1 MTRDK
6 LPAGLLDDVKNQL
19 DITWSDEAT
28 DKKYCGLIA
37 AGANYLDD
45 RLGTRADY
53 TADGDP
59 RTLLME
65 YVRYARDSALDVFEA
80 NYLSLI
86 LSAQHGRAVNRF
98 EKNTVYA
105 SE

>member
-86 LSAQHGRAVNRF
+86 LSAQHGRKVNQF

-105 SE
+105 AE

>member
-19 DITWSDEAT
+19 DITWDDEAT

-45 RLGTRADY
+45 KLGTRADY
-53 TADGDP
+53 TADGEP

-86 LSAQHGRAVNRF
+86 LSAQHERAVNRC

-105 SE
+105 AE

>member
-65 YVRYARDSALDVFEA
+65 YVRYARESALDVFEA

-86 LSAQHGRAVNRF
+86 LSAQHGRAVNQF

-105 SE
+105 AE

>member
-86 LSAQHGRAVNRF
+86 LSAQHGREVNQF

-105 SE
+105 AE

>member
-19 DITWSDEAT
+19 DITWDDEAT

-53 TADGDP
+53 TADGEP

-86 LSAQHGRAVNRF
+86 LGAQHERAVNQF
-98 EKNTVYA
+98 EKSTVYA
-105 SE
+105 AE

>member
-19 DITWSDEAT
+19 DITWDDEAT

-37 AGANYLDD
+37 AGANYLDG

-53 TADGDP
+53 TADGEP

-86 LSAQHGRAVNRF
+86 LGAQHERAVNQF

-105 SE
+105 AE

>member
-86 LSAQHGRAVNRF
+86 LSAQHGRAVNQF
-98 EKNTVYA
+98 EKNTFYA
-105 SE
+105 AE